1 MKKSQTEEE
10 LKTLSQT
17 GGMLA
22 DLVLTL
28 LYLSIT
34 YSDIVH

>member
-1 MKKSQTEEE
+1 MKKSQTKEE
-10 LKTLSQT
+10 LNPIQT

-22 DLVLTL
+22 DLVLVL

-34 YSDIVH
+34 YSDIVR